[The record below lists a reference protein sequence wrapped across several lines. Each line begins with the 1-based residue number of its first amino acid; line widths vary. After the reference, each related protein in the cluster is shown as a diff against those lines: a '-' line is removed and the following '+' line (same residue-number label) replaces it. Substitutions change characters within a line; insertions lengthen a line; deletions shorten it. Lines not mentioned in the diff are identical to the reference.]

1 MCSPTEAYENWY
13 EGISKEIGE
22 LKAMLSLLSQ
32 RRYKLSLFLRV
43 ARRVASFSTNC
54 EECRNLQS
62 QISKLSKDLVGSPE
76 ITSKEYQNYRTTIKS
91 ITKHLRRKHGLVGEK
106 QYVKRFVSI
115 GAAFGLSLVISG
127 YILINFGITLLALS
141 MTLPALVIR
150 IISGY
155 TVGYLLDKRAK
166 KQDRVI

>member
-1 MCSPTEAYENWY
+1 
-13 EGISKEIGE
+13 
-22 LKAMLSLLSQ
+22 MLSPLSQ

-62 QISKLSKDLVGSPE
+62 QISKLSKDLVDSPE
-76 ITSKEYQNYRTTIKS
+76 ITSKEYQNYRTTIRS

-115 GAAFGLSLVISG
+115 GAAFGLSFVISG
-127 YILINFGITLLALS
+127 YVLINFGITLLALS

-155 TVGYLLDKRAK
+155 TVGYFLDKRAK
-166 KQDRVI
+166 KQGRVI